1 MEINHSSSI
10 SGLVA
15 ISCKELPGF
24 TKAAGHSV
32 QNLSVKANQ

>member
-15 ISCKELPGF
+15 ISCKELPGY
-24 TKAAGHSV
+24 TKAAAHSV
-32 QNLSVKANQ
+32 KKLSVKAN